1 MVSSTYLDLKEAFYR
16 ILRPLTLDNPWTDA
30 EIAGLAQRLRLPEG
44 ALADLYEHLKMP
56 NAVAV
61 AGLPHH
67 VRNYLTALH
76 SDTWFYVEGQED
88 ICRTSV
94 GSRPGDCFADTIF
107 GYLWAKVLRQIEGE
121 LCQYQILDHIHAV
134 DGCALFGHNR
144 PTDAISRAYL
154 GPCWMDDLA
163 ICLSGYHC
171 G

>member
-1 MVSSTYLDLKEAFYR
+1 MKASCNINRLEVEEGYRLPLVYTTCAPLCDINNDVDARVVSY
-16 ILRPLTLDNPWTDA
+16 ILISKKHSIESCVHSPWT
-30 EIAGLAQRLRLPEG
+30 IHGLMQRSLVLPNDLRLPEG

-56 NAVAV
+56 NAVAA

-76 SDTWFYVEGQED
+76 SDTWFYVEGQAD

-121 LCQYQILDHIHAV
+121 LCQYQILDY
-134 DGCALFGHNR
+134 C
-144 PTDAISRAYL
+144 S
-154 GPCWMDDLA
+154 C
-163 ICLSGYHC
+163 C
-171 G
+171 